1 MARAPNEKLNKAL
14 SLYQKGYKLVDIAK
28 ELDIPPGTV
37 RRWKKTYNWD
47 NSERSEKENDKSE
60 RSVSKKSKENEKKKR
75 KEKAIAEEVKEVLE
89 NNELTDK
96 QRLFCVIYAKCMNA
110 TKSYL
115 KVYGCSY
122 ETAMVNGCNLL
133 RNTKIKKQIDLLLG
147 VECNKEFLKRSILQ
161 KYIDIALADITDFL
175 EFGQEEVPVMGP
187 FGPIIDKK
195 TKKEIT
201 KVINVVRFKESSEV
215 DGTLL
220 SEVKQGK
227 DGASIKLLDKMK
239 AIEFL
244 AKYSGL
250 LDTVTKE
257 KLEIE
262 KQKLELA
269 KIKSAAYEE
278 DEEVEDDG
286 FIAALGN
293 KVAEVWSDEENSQ

>member
-1 MARAPNEKLNKAL
+1 MARVRSPARDEAKKLYLDSNGKM
-14 SLYQKGYKLVDIAK
+14 KLVDIAAK
-28 ELDIPPGTV
+28 LNILDSQVRKWKSQDKWEQELKGALPKSKGNVTN
-37 RRWKKTYNWD
+37 KKLN
-47 NSERSEKENDKSE
+47 KKS
-60 RSVSKKSKENEKKKR
+60 SKKES
-75 KEKAIAEEVKEVLE
+75 IVDEVKEVLE
-89 NNELTDK
+89 NTELTDK

-133 RNTKIKKQIDLLLG
+133 RNTKIKEQIDSLLG
-147 VECNKEFLKRSILQ
+147 AECNKEFLKRSVLQ

-187 FGPIIDKK
+187 FGPIVDKK

-262 KQKLELA
+262 KQKLEIA
-269 KIKSAAYEE
+269 KIKSGAYEE
-278 DEEVEDDG
+278 EEEVEDDG

-293 KVAEVWSDEENSQ
+293 KIAEVWANEEDS

>member
-1 MARAPNEKLNKAL
+1 MSKPQYELAEAD
-14 SLYQKGYKLVDIAK
+14 YKNGMKYKDIAEK
-28 ELDIPPGTV
+28 YGVSINTV
-37 RRWKKTYNWD
+37 KSWKTRYKW
-47 NSERSEKENDKSE
+47 
-60 RSVSKKSKENEKKKR
+60 SKKSVHTKEEKVCTQINKKSNKKSKKK
-75 KEKAIAEEVKEVLE
+75 EPIAEEVKEVLE
-89 NNELTDK
+89 NTELTDK
-96 QRLFCVIYAKCMNA
+96 QKLFCVIYAKCMNA
-110 TKSYL
+110 TKAYQR
-115 KVYGCSY
+115 VYDCSY
-122 ETAMVNGCNLL
+122 ESAMISGSRLL
-133 RNTKIKKQIDLLLG
+133 RNVKIKEQIDLLLG
-147 VECNKEFLKRSILQ
+147 AECNKEFLKRSILQ

>member
-1 MARAPNEKLNKAL
+1 MARVRSPARDEAKKLYLESN
-14 SLYQKGYKLVDIAK
+14 GEMKLVDIAAK
-28 ELDIPPGTV
+28 LNILDSQVRKWKSQDKWEQELKGALPKSKGNVTI
-37 RRWKKTYNWD
+37 KKLN
-47 NSERSEKENDKSE
+47 
-60 RSVSKKSKENEKKKR
+60 KKSSNKEP
-75 KEKAIAEEVKEVLE
+75 IADEVKEVLE
-89 NNELTDK
+89 NTELTDK

-133 RNTKIKKQIDLLLG
+133 RNTKIKEQIDSLLG
-147 VECNKEFLKRSILQ
+147 AECNKEFLKRSVLQ

-187 FGPIIDKK
+187 FGPIVDKK

-262 KQKLELA
+262 KR
-269 KIKSAAYEE
+269 
-278 DEEVEDDG
+278 D
-286 FIAALGN
+286 F
-293 KVAEVWSDEENSQ
+293 

>member
-1 MARAPNEKLNKAL
+1 MARVRSPARDEAKKLYLESN
-14 SLYQKGYKLVDIAK
+14 GEMKLVDIAAK
-28 ELDIPPGTV
+28 LNILDSQVRKWKSQDKWEQELKGALPKSKWNVTN
-37 RRWKKTYNWD
+37 KKLN
-47 NSERSEKENDKSE
+47 KKS
-60 RSVSKKSKENEKKKR
+60 SKKES
-75 KEKAIAEEVKEVLE
+75 IADEVKEVLE
-89 NNELTDK
+89 NTELTDK

-133 RNTKIKKQIDLLLG
+133 RNTKIKEQIDLLLG
-147 VECNKEFLKRSILQ
+147 AECNKEFLKRSVLQ

-262 KQKLELA
+262 KQKLEIA
-269 KIKSAAYEE
+269 KIKSGAYEE
-278 DEEVEDDG
+278 EEEVEDDG
-286 FIAALGN
+286 FIAALGS
-293 KVAEVWSDEENSQ
+293 KVAEVWANEEDS

>member
-1 MARAPNEKLNKAL
+1 MARAPNEKVNKAL

-89 NNELTDK
+89 NTELTDK

-133 RNTKIKKQIDLLLG
+133 RNTKIKEQIDLLLG
-147 VECNKEFLKRSILQ
+147 AECNKEFLKRSILQ

-201 KVINVVRFKESSEV
+201 KVINVVRFKESSEI

-250 LDTVTKE
+250 LDIVTKE

-262 KQKLELA
+262 KQKLEIA
-269 KIKSAAYEE
+269 KIKSGAYEE
-278 DEEVEDDG
+278 EEEVEDDG

-293 KVAEVWSDEENSQ
+293 KVAEVWANEKDS